1 VRANRLIRVRVIAIA
16 IFALLFA
23 QLSLAAYVCP
33 MAATGGAGTMA
44 PSGCASMSRQDQTSP
59 NLCAG
64 HCQYGEQ
71 GDQPR
76 TPTAPAVSL
85 ISLYV
90 LPLTLALTVPIR
102 HQLEASGL
110 LAAPP
115 PPHTILHCC
124 FRI

>member
-1 VRANRLIRVRVIAIA
+1 VRVIAIA

-23 QLSLAAYVCP
+23 QLSVAAYACP
-33 MAATGGAGTMA
+33 MAAAGGAGMA
-44 PSGCASMSRQDQTSP
+44 PIGCAAMANQLDPASP

-76 TPTAPAVSL
+76 TPAAPAVSL
-85 ISLYV
+85 VSLYV
-90 LPLTLALTVPIR
+90 LPLTLASTEPMRLAV
-102 HQLEASGL
+102 ESSGL
-110 LAAPP
+110 LATPSPP
-115 PPHTILHCC
+115 LTILHCC